1 MDKLRNDGYILI
13 ENVKYKK
20 IFNDSLHSF
29 YNNNIINY
37 KKLKV
42 FIDNQY
48 CPILNKIIHNNHK
61 IYYNRFK
68 FNNNNV
74 THGTIFHAD
83 IYNHT
88 NENIINMYSCLYY
101 FDDAYLEII
110 PNSHRKDF
118 LMKHSFHSSYHYKKK
133 IFIQKGT
140 FVILHSNLHHRGIYN
155 TNNKRLLQLYDV
167 FFNKNDYKYY
177 IPKIIVIKTH
187 NSILLKNII
196 TFTNFI
202 LKNNNESYIL
212 YVHYFLVYYDFQYK
226 LGIFSSDISPFYKK
240 NKLISYE
247 PEKRLHINEC
257 SNDETNINIICNNEI
272 ESCNP
277 SNFYFLCSLIH
288 PLISLLIFYYI
299 YQKAKK

>member
-37 KKLKV
+37 KKLKI

-101 FDDAYLEII
+101 FDNAYLEII

-118 LMKHSFHSSYHYKKK
+118 LMKHSFHSSYQYKKK
-133 IFIQKGT
+133 FLYKKELLLFYTLIFIIEEFIIQIIKDYYS
-140 FVILHSNLHHRGIYN
+140 FMM
-155 TNNKRLLQLYDV
+155 
-167 FFNKNDYKYY
+167 FFS
-177 IPKIIVIKTH
+177 IKM
-187 NSILLKNII
+187 I
-196 TFTNFI
+196 
-202 LKNNNESYIL
+202 
-212 YVHYFLVYYDFQYK
+212 
-226 LGIFSSDISPFYKK
+226 
-240 NKLISYE
+240 
-247 PEKRLHINEC
+247 
-257 SNDETNINIICNNEI
+257 INII
-272 ESCNP
+272 
-277 SNFYFLCSLIH
+277 F
-288 PLISLLIFYYI
+288 
-299 YQKAKK
+299 QK